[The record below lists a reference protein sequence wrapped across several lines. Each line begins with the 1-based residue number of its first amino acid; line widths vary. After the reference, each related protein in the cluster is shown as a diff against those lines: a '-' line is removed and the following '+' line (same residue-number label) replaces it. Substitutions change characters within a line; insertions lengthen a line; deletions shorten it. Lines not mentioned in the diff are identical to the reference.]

1 MFDRRLL
8 VNFDLVLLLSVL
20 FIAALGTFNL
30 YSICLSSW
38 EDSSVFFYRQI
49 YWILIGLTVILFVL
63 PLNYLN
69 FVRYAYYL
77 HTLALLL
84 LLVVVVI
91 GKTKLGSQRWLALGP
106 VNIQPSEIA
115 KITFIFMLSK
125 FYSENCSAKP
135 FGLRDLWLPGIFL
148 GVTFLLIFIQ
158 PDLGTAGIVAL
169 IFVSLLFF
177 VRVKIKSFVLCAAA
191 ALATL
196 PLAWGFLK
204 DYQKQRVLTFINPEL
219 DPLRSGYQIIQSKI
233 AIGSG
238 CLLGKGFSL
247 GTQNQ
252 LRFLP
257 EQHTDFAFSV
267 WGEEWGFLGCI
278 FLLFLF
284 FLLLYRGLCIAFN
297 SKNLAGAVL
306 ALCLVFL
313 LFWQIIINLGMTVGL
328 FPVVGLPLPLFSY
341 GGSSMVTTLLAIGV
355 LLNIGMRKFKY

>member
-8 VNFDLVLLLSVL
+8 ANFDFILLLSAL
-20 FIAALGTFNL
+20 FIAVLGTINL

-38 EDSSVFFYRQI
+38 EESSVFFYRQI
-49 YWILIGLTVILFVL
+49 YWIVLGLVLILLVL
-63 PLNYLN
+63 PLNYLT

-77 HTLALLL
+77 HSLALLL
-84 LLVVVVI
+84 LIVVMVI
-91 GKTKLGSQRWLALGP
+91 GKTKLGSQRWLAMGP

-125 FYSENCSAKP
+125 FYAENCSAKP
-135 FGLRDLWLPGIFL
+135 FGLRELWLPGLFL
-148 GVTFLLIFIQ
+148 GVTFLLIFVQ

-177 VRVKIKSFVLCAAA
+177 VRVKTKQFVICAVTGIA
-191 ALATL
+191 AL
-196 PLAWGFLK
+196 PLLWSFLK

-267 WGEEWGFLGCI
+267 WGEEWGFVGCL
-278 FLLFLF
+278 FLLFL
-284 FLLLYRGLCIAFN
+284 LIIMIYRGLYIAFN
-297 SKNLAGAVL
+297 SKSLAGTIL
-306 ALCLVFL
+306 SLCLVFL
-313 LFWQIIINLGMTVGL
+313 LFWQILINLSMTVGL
-328 FPVVGLPLPLFSY
+328 FPVVGVPLPLFSY
-341 GGSSMVTTLLAIGV
+341 GGSSMLTTMLAIGL

>member
-20 FIAALGTFNL
+20 FIAVIGAFNL

-38 EDSSVFFYRQI
+38 EQSSVFFYRQI
-49 YWILIGLTVILFVL
+49 YWILIGMAVVFFVL

-69 FVRYAYYL
+69 FVRYAYCL
-77 HTLALLL
+77 HCLALLV
-84 LLVVVVI
+84 LLVVVII

-106 VNIQPSEIA
+106 VNIQPSEMA
-115 KITFIFMLSK
+115 KITFVFMLSK

-135 FGLRDLWLPGIFL
+135 FGLRDLWLPALFL
-148 GVTFLLIFIQ
+148 GVTFLLIFVQ

-177 VRVKIKSFVLCAAA
+177 VRVKIKSFLLCAAA
-191 ALATL
+191 GIAAL
-196 PLAWGFLK
+196 PLFWVFLK

-257 EQHTDFAFSV
+257 EQHTDLVGIFRLSFFIVPVFFA
-267 WGEEWGFLGCI
+267 
-278 FLLFLF
+278 
-284 FLLLYRGLCIAFN
+284 
-297 SKNLAGAVL
+297 
-306 ALCLVFL
+306 ALSGTVHCL
-313 LFWQIIINLGMTVGL
+313 
-328 FPVVGLPLPLFSY
+328 
-341 GGSSMVTTLLAIGV
+341 
-355 LLNIGMRKFKY
+355 

>member
-8 VNFDLVLLLSVL
+8 INFDLVLLLSVL
-20 FIAALGTFNL
+20 FITVIGAFNL

-38 EDSSVFFYRQI
+38 EESSVFFYRQI
-49 YWILIGLTVILFVL
+49 YWILIGLAVILFVL
-63 PLNYLN
+63 PLNYLT

-77 HTLALLL
+77 HALALLF
-84 LLVVVVI
+84 LLVVILI

-115 KITFIFMLSK
+115 KITFIFVLSK

-135 FGLRDLWLPGIFL
+135 FGLRDLWLPTLFL
-148 GVTFLLIFIQ
+148 GATFFLIYVQ
-158 PDLGTAGIVAL
+158 PDLGTAGIVVL

-177 VRVKIKSFVLCAAA
+177 VRVKIKSFVLCAGAGIA
-191 ALATL
+191 AL
-196 PLAWGFLK
+196 PLFWAFLK

-267 WGEEWGFLGCI
+267 WGEEWGFLGCF

-284 FLLLYRGLCIAFN
+284 FILLYRGLCIAFN
-297 SKNLAGAVL
+297 AKNLAGAVL
-306 ALCLVFL
+306 ALSLVFL
-313 LFWQIIINLGMTVGL
+313 LFWQIIINLGMTIGL
-328 FPVVGLPLPLFSY
+328 FPVVGVPLPLFSY
-341 GGSSMVTTLLAIGV
+341 GGSSMVTTMLAIGM